1 MDGSDALPVLLG
13 GKDVG
18 IFVVV
23 PILLLLSQ
31 DPLLFRDLA
40 EKRRYFPVLTALV
53 VCLWWSSLVEIVDV
67 IRTRAVSGFGTILH
81 AHTLWLIPC
90 LRDRQ

>member
-1 MDGSDALPVLLG
+1 M
-13 GKDVG
+13 G

-40 EKRRYFPVLTALV
+40 EKRRYFPVLAALV
-53 VCLWWSSLVEIVDV
+53 VCLWWSTLAEIVDV
-67 IRTRAVSGFGTILH
+67 FQARAVPGFGAMLL
-81 AHTLWLIPC
+81 AGTLF
-90 LRDRQ
+90 R